1 MTIPAATAAL
11 PDALHPFA
19 AVWDKPALEDIWVV
33 GPGHYFAR
41 IAGKTARYEC
51 PEIDALS
58 IEAIASFA
66 GHLRGQYADSA
77 SPILD
82 AELPSGERLS
92 IVLPPCTPA
101 GKPSLSLRRGPDTL
115 PSLDGLDE
123 QGLWDLIKQH
133 RGNAP
138 DAMTER
144 RKLARSMLA
153 AGEVNK
159 FFRYCIGQRW
169 SIVFVGATGSGKT
182 TDATALVMEI
192 PQSERIIT
200 VADTEEWAR
209 LPHPNRVSFLYKKG
223 DKRITCETMIEASLR
238 NAPDWLLVQ
247 EVRDSSAFS
256 FLRGLASGH
265 PGMTSWHAASAAT
278 AFSTLTTMVRQHES
292 GRQFPEDALRQLM
305 RETINVIVHVE
316 RGVTGFRATDIRFGC
331 DL

>member
-11 PDALHPFA
+11 SDALHPFA
-19 AVWDKPALEDIWVV
+19 AVWNKTGLEDIFVV
-33 GPGHYFAR
+33 SPGNYYAR
-41 IAGKTARYEC
+41 INGKTERHEAN
-51 PEIDALS
+51 IDALTIS
-58 IEAIASFA
+58 GIAAFA
-66 GHLRGQYADSA
+66 GHLRGQYVDAQN
-77 SPILD
+77 PILD
-82 AELPSGERLS
+82 CELPSGERLS

-101 GKPSLSLRRGPDTL
+101 GRPSMSLRRGPDSL

-123 QGLWDLIKQH
+123 QGLWNLIKAH

-169 SIVFVGATGSGKT
+169 SVCFVGATGSGKT

-192 PQSERIIT
+192 PQRERIIT

-209 LPHPNRVSFLYKKG
+209 LPHPNRVSFLYRKG
-223 DKRITCETMIEASLR
+223 DTRITCETLIEAALR
-238 NAPDWLLVQ
+238 NAPSWLLVQ
-247 EVRDSSAFS
+247 EVRDGAAFA

-292 GRQFPEDALRQLM
+292 GRQFPEDALRELM
-305 RETINVIVHVE
+305 RTCIDVVVHVE
-316 RGVTGFRATDIRFGC
+316 RGAQGFRATDIKFGVEI
-331 DL
+331 

>member
-1 MTIPAATAAL
+1 MTIAAAANVL

-19 AVWDKPALEDIWVV
+19 TVWDKPALEDIWVNA
-33 GPGHYFAR
+33 PGAFYAR

-51 PEIDALS
+51 PDLDALAV
-58 IEAIASFA
+58 EAIASFA
-66 GHLRGQYADSA
+66 GHLRGQYADTQ

-82 AELPSGERLS
+82 AELPTGERLS

-101 GKPSLSLRRGPDTL
+101 GKPSLSLRRGPDVL
-115 PSLDGLDE
+115 PSLDALDE
-123 QGLWDLIKQH
+123 GGLWNLIKAH

-144 RKLARSMLA
+144 RRLAKSMLA

-169 SIVFVGATGSGKT
+169 SIAFVGQTGSGKT

-247 EVRDSSAFS
+247 EVRDGSAFA

-292 GRQFPEDALRQLM
+292 GRQFPEDALRELM
-305 RETINVIVHVE
+305 RATVNVVVHVE
-316 RGVTGFRATDIRFGC
+316 RGVQGFRATDIKFGVEI
-331 DL
+331 